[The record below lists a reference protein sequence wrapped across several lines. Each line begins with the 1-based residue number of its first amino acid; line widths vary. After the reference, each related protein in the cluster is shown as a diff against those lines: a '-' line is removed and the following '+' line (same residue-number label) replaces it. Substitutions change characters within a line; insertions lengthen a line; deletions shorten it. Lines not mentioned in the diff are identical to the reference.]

1 MAQIITIDDKEIQA
15 QQFRNDWALALM
27 SRGVIVRLSI
37 RRWGATSK
45 LTPELL
51 GLRFSGEDTFKFF
64 CQYLN
69 LGKQKLLPPPILQ
82 EIMTLEQKA
91 RVLLDHYSFDT
102 VWGKFVPF
110 TAFDEWEKANN
121 KIHDDFLAQAL
132 ELGKQYHSIVQSVKE
147 DYKKMAQDVWIRLY
161 PEDKGGPTSAFIE
174 DFASKIIQKIPSQ
187 EELVSSFKYYSTY
200 FIIPMPSFIEENLAK
215 IGQIQ
220 RQEEIEK
227 FNLELEKQTKKKIAN
242 EYVERKKELIDGFL
256 ESTVISMRKYV
267 EELCD
272 NVMYSLM
279 KKPHKSIGT
288 RHINRLKNMIR
299 KVKVLNFY
307 DDKEISLL
315 LNGLDTE
322 LDKIKGE
329 TDRGVII
336 DKLKEI
342 VEVTKQEYLPKNFN
356 PAISVLEP

>member
-1 MAQIITIDDKEIQA
+1 V

-37 RRWGATSK
+37 KRWGATSS

-51 GLRFSGEDTFKFF
+51 GLRFSGEDTFDFYCK
-64 CQYLN
+64 YLH
-69 LGKQKLLPPPILQ
+69 LGKQKLLPPPILK
-82 EIMTLEQKA
+82 EIETLERKA
-91 RVLLDHYSFDT
+91 RVLLNSYSFDT

-110 TAFDEWEKANN
+110 TAFDEWEKENG
-121 KIHDDFLAQAL
+121 KIREDFLAQAL
-132 ELGKQYHSIVQSVKE
+132 ELGKQYNSVVQMVKE
-147 DYKKMAQDVWIRLY
+147 DYKKMARDVWIRLY
-161 PEDKGGPTSAFIE
+161 PEDKGGPTPAFIE
-174 DFASKIIQKIPSQ
+174 DFSSKIVQKIPSQ
-187 EELVSSFKYYSTY
+187 EELISSFQYYSTY

-220 RQEEIEK
+220 RQEEMEK

-242 EYVERKKELIDGFL
+242 EYIKSKKELIDGFL

-267 EELCD
+267 TEICD
-272 NVMYSLM
+272 HVIISLM
-279 KKPHKSIGT
+279 KRPHHSIGT
-288 RHINRLKNMIR
+288 RYINRLKNMIR

-307 DDKEISLL
+307 DDKEISLV